1 MQESDGSKFHG
12 IFILPP
18 QWVVLPLCR
27 MLGLSA
33 QQIEG
38 VGKQGKHGAQGAF
51 GAAGIAGQVE
61 NKGVSVG
68 DADAPA
74 EGGKRCLAGAVLANK
89 FGEARNKP
97 RRDGERRLGRDVA
110 GSEAGTAGSDHE
122 ARMLGGFTE
131 CRGEALELVGEGD
144 GFDDLY
150 AGGGQDADDGWPGEV
165 CLGSGEAAVADGQ
178 DNGGAAGERCRV
190 RHISRIDAGARNR
203 AEDEK
208 IGRPASFWSGDLSLR
223 TQPSLG
229 HIRHRLTS

>member
-27 MLGLSA
+27 VLGLSV
-33 QQIEG
+33 QQVEG
-38 VGKQGKHGAQGAF
+38 MGKQRKHGVQGAF
-51 GAAGIAGQVE
+51 GTTGIAGQVE

-68 DADAPA
+68 DADATA
-74 EGGKRCLAGAVLANK
+74 EGRKGCLAGAVLANK
-89 FGEARNKP
+89 FGEARNKS
-97 RRDGERRLGRDVA
+97 RGDRERRLGRNVA
-110 GSEAGTAGSDHE
+110 GSEARAAGGNHE
-122 ARMLGGFTE
+122 AGVVGGFTE

-144 GFDDLY
+144 GFDDLG
-150 AGGGQDADDGWPGEV
+150 AGGGQDADDGRAGEV